1 MNQGK
6 AIVPVKEQ
14 KSCIIEK
21 NRNSEG
27 VMGEDEKEIVVNGSD
42 GTDGVIQAGD
52 LVEIVGRGHIHQIIQ
67 VNPDVTI
74 HTHKGLIAG
83 ADFIG
88 KPYGSLVR
96 SHNGNVF
103 YALQPSLADLVKFL
117 PRKTQ
122 ILYPKDIGFIL
133 FNMGIAPGQRVIEA
147 GTGSGSMTI
156 AIANAVGTNGRVYS
170 YEARAEFQQIAIKNV
185 SRIGYESRVEFKVR
199 DIENGFD
206 ETGVDALFLDVPNS
220 YDYLPQVK
228 AALKSGGFFA
238 SLLPTTQQV
247 TLLIEALKKNQ
258 FGFLEV
264 CEIMLRY
271 YRADENKFRPSDR
284 MVGHTGYLIFG
295 RSLVGDASEDAFEPE
310 FPEGS

>member
-1 MNQGK
+1 
-6 AIVPVKEQ
+6 
-14 KSCIIEK
+14 
-21 NRNSEG
+21 
-27 VMGEDEKEIVVNGSD
+27 MGERENEIRIG
-42 GTDGVIQAGD
+42 GTAAAGDGVIQAGD

-67 VNPDVTI
+67 VDPEATI
-74 HTHKGLIAG
+74 HTHKGLLKG

-88 KPYGSLVR
+88 KPYGSLVQ
-96 SHNGNVF
+96 SHNGNEF

-133 FNMGIAPGQRVIEA
+133 FNMGIAPGQRVLEA
-147 GTGSGSMTI
+147 GTGSGSVTI
-156 AIANAVGTNGRVYS
+156 ALANAVGPSGRVYS
-170 YEARAEFQQIAIKNV
+170 YEAREEFQQLAIKNV
-185 SRIGYESRVEFKVR
+185 SRIGYASRVDFKVR
-199 DIENGFD
+199 NIEDGFD

-228 AALKSGGFFA
+228 SALKSGGFFA

-247 TLLIEALKKNQ
+247 TLLIEALKRNR

-295 RSLVGDASEDAFEPE
+295 RSLVDEASEEAFEADL
-310 FPEGS
+310 PEGS